1 MKVTR
6 LKTRGP
12 RKGETLFRNSQH
24 GHGIAIGTLRDEDVC
39 AGGSSHALGAGK
51 GVTITP
57 VTGLGRQWI
66 GDKDAIRAAA
76 AAQYRE
82 DRRAA
87 ARDRLAGI
95 V

>member
-1 MKVTR
+1 MKVIR

-24 GHGIAIGTLRDEDVC
+24 GRGAAVGTLQDRDVC
-39 AGGSSHALGAGK
+39 AGGSSHAVGSGK
-51 GVTITP
+51 GVTITR
-57 VTGLGRQWI
+57 VTGLGRQWV

-76 AAQYRE
+76 AAQYRA
-82 DRRAA
+82 DRIAA

-95 V
+95 A